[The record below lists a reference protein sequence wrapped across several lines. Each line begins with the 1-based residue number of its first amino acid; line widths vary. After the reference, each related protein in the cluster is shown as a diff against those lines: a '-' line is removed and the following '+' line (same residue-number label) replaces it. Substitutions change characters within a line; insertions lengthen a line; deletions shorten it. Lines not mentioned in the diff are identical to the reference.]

1 MAEHRARKRFGQ
13 HFLHDQDVIH
23 RIVNSINPKRDQ
35 TIIEIGPGKGALTIP
50 LLKHLDTLHV
60 IELDRDLAQ
69 ALSEKYEAEKYKVE
83 NKIIIHCTDAL
94 TYDFKEIGHQH
105 LRIVGNLPYNISTPL
120 IFHLLEYNHC
130 IDDMLFMLQE
140 EIIDRICASP
150 GSKDYGRLS
159 VMVQAHCHAEKLFTV
174 GPGAFSPPPKVMSAI
189 IKLKP
194 YEGILN
200 QILDYPSFAHIV
212 KQAFS
217 QRRKTLRNCMKGALD
232 ENQIINLGIAPE
244 VRAETLSTDNFIQM
258 ANAYYKENQ

>member
-1 MAEHRARKRFGQ
+1 MAKHRARKRFGQ
-13 HFLHDQDVIH
+13 HFLNDQNVVR
-23 RIVNSINPKRDQ
+23 RIVNSINPKREQ
-35 TIIEIGPGKGALTIP
+35 TIIEIGPGKGALTKP
-50 LLKHLDTLHV
+50 LLEHLDTLHV

-69 ALSEKYEAEKYKVE
+69 ALSEKYEADKYKAE
-83 NKIIIHCTDAL
+83 KKIIIHCLDAL
-94 TYDFKEIGHQH
+94 TYDFRELGHQH

-120 IFHLLEYNHC
+120 LFHLLEYHQY

-159 VMVQAHCHAEKLFTV
+159 VMVQAHCHTEKLFTV
-174 GPGAFSPPPKVMSAI
+174 DPSAFSPPPKVISAI

-194 YEGILN
+194 NKVNLN
-200 QILDYPSFAHIV
+200 QILDYQSFAHIV

-217 QRRKTLRNCMKGALD
+217 QRRKTLKNCLKGVLD

>member
-13 HFLHDQDVIH
+13 HFLHDQNVIQ
-23 RIVNSINPKRDQ
+23 RIVTAINPKQDQ
-35 TIIEIGPGKGALTIP
+35 TIIEIGPGKGALTFP
-50 LLKHLDTLHV
+50 LLEHVNQLHV

-69 ALSEKYEAEKYKVE
+69 ALSNKYEAN
-83 NKIIIHCTDAL
+83 NKIIVHCLDAL
-94 TYDFKEIGHQH
+94 TYDFKEIGCQH

-120 IFHLLEYNHC
+120 IFHLLEHNHC

-140 EIIDRICASP
+140 EVIDRMCASP

-159 VMVQAHCHAEKLFTV
+159 VMVQAHCHTEKLFTV

-189 IKLKP
+189 IKMKP
-194 YEGILN
+194 CAGVLN
-200 QILDYPSFAHIV
+200 KISDYPSFAHIV

-217 QRRKTLRNCMKGALD
+217 QRRKTLRNCLKGTLNED
-232 ENQIINLGIAPE
+232 QIINLGIAPE
-244 VRAETLSTDNFIQM
+244 VRAETLSTENFIQM